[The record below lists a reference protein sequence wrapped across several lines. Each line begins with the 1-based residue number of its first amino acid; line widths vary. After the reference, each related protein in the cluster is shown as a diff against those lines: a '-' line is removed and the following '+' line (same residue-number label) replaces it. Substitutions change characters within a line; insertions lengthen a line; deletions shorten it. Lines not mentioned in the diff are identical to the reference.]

1 MEEDGFT
8 LVKRTKKGK
17 NKVNIPK
24 NSTPHPYSK
33 LEAHSDLSTEEI
45 QENIRKVRSVQDT
58 FETTEFFTD
67 FLKTWNEI
75 IAEKQSENQSATNAI
90 ADVTDVFCLGLG
102 SFAQNSNLT
111 SLVASRY
118 QLAFLLSWIKTL
130 KKTGTTSQIT
140 FPVPHTIVFDPV
152 LSSSEKKILHELKFQ
167 TSEENLEGCYLVNNS
182 VSNLTVFY
190 LPHCPKQ
197 LLNNILWTNWDR
209 LDRILILGN
218 SISGICTNLLKKQLD
233 ILKYIQSASEFC
245 HEKSLKNN
253 FQHRDI
259 FNNLAWH
266 WFDLPNTPKLSE
278 KPRYPQED
286 LEFIQN
292 NGC

>member
-1 MEEDGFT
+1 M
-8 LVKRTKKGK
+8 
-17 NKVNIPK
+17 
-24 NSTPHPYSK
+24 
-33 LEAHSDLSTEEI
+33 
-45 QENIRKVRSVQDT
+45 
-58 FETTEFFTD
+58 
-67 FLKTWNEI
+67 
-75 IAEKQSENQSATNAI
+75 
-90 ADVTDVFCLGLG
+90 
-102 SFAQNSNLT
+102 
-111 SLVASRY
+111 
-118 QLAFLLSWIKTL
+118 
-130 KKTGTTSQIT
+130 
-140 FPVPHTIVFDPV
+140 PHTIVFDPV

-218 SISGICTNLLKKQLD
+218 SISGICTNLLQKQLD

-245 HEKSLKNN
+245 HGKNLLWYGMDEICPIIQLLFYMKINLSPFLFTEKSLKNN